1 VPAND
6 PIIDGDT
13 HFVGVNMRLDPGQLK
28 PGFCASAKNKRF
40 VNGKASTRPGIKK
53 MPWSNKAA
61 DAWSNDPEGDPL
73 AVKSYNAGS
82 IVTYSGVSAEVEGTG
97 ATAAAVED
105 GTGILYLKDAN
116 RLNLQSGDFTAS
128 TGWVFTGATTVST
141 AIMLLVDD
149 APTVFAAASVEA
161 LTVAMSTS
169 DTITF
174 EGGGVLTLSAPAIAG
189 ATSVAGTLTVATVQQ
204 HEEGA
209 ITSGWVYDA
218 TLDCAKITGGSGTL
232 NLYQDIG
239 TLKGCAYVVTYT
251 VNDWTAGSIQPFLSG
266 SYYGVKRVHG
276 GGTVND
282 TTYTDTIIPKGI
294 NSQRLYLQAT
304 SGFLG
309 QITNVTV
316 TPVSLPDQ
324 VDVLGTF
331 EQWSTNWRAAGPAN
345 NISAGPFFKAKIT
358 AQGQPPLTSYTA
370 ISGVT
375 AASSVVN
382 GTYWEDKGHRTYGY
396 GTVYGTGIFRDPAS
410 TEYVL
415 VAASDGVYATK
426 EGNPSTKLAGVSS
439 ISSDVDFVQCFNTV
453 VMFQGDDVEPVAMTR
468 IDIGFVAIS
477 QTDTDITIDEND
489 DDGTETIPNASTG
502 LFFANRLLIPHSKD
516 LVAASDF
523 LNYTRY
529 SPVMSN
535 FRINQGSEDELVSL
549 VRINNSTIACFKTNS
564 IYIVS
569 NIYGNMADITLDEVT
584 REYGA
589 VGKNSIVQVGDDVV
603 FLSSKKGVTSLGVA
617 QHGKVSAV
625 DVPMSE
631 PIQPLIDRINWN
643 AASGAAA
650 AYHNN
655 RLYMAVPL
663 DGSSDN
669 NVILIFDYLAGGWAG
684 YDTLTYSSG
693 RAIKVKQFLETT
705 HQGKRRLFFL
715 DTDGFINLYDDALTE
730 CGFVDELPKSTDSA
744 HADFGNIEI
753 EQISDEI
760 VTRGYTAGDISSK
773 KWQSAEVQLATNDP
787 SFTVNAQFDGP
798 EEDNLELV
806 GNQTFSRTQYDR
818 PFDKADYVESMAG
831 DDFMT
836 KFRQDYS
843 VNLDTE
849 IDLPDGV
856 GADDNVGFDP
866 DLHQQSQN
874 RYRYRGEG
882 RYVQLKVANTNG
894 RAELV
899 ATKVGAIPGQNL
911 TNKAI

>member
-1 VPAND
+1 MPAND
-6 PIIDGDT
+6 PITDGDT

-105 GTGILYLKDAN
+105 GTGALYLKDAN
-116 RLNLQSGDFTAS
+116 RLNLQNGDFAAS

-161 LTVAMSTS
+161 LTVAMSAS

-174 EGGGVLTLSAPAIAG
+174 EGGGVLTLSAPALAG

-209 ITSGWVYDA
+209 ITSGWAYDA
-218 TLDCAKITGGSGTL
+218 ALDCAKITGGSGTL

-266 SYYGVKRVHG
+266 SYYGTKRVHS

-282 TTYTDTIIPKGI
+282 TTYTDTIIPKGV
-294 NSQRLYLQAT
+294 NSQRLYIQAT
-304 SGFLG
+304 SGFRG
-309 QITNVTV
+309 QVTNVTV

-345 NISAGPFFKAKIT
+345 NISVGPYFKAKAT
-358 AQGQPPLTSYTA
+358 AQGEPPLTNYTA
-370 ISGVT
+370 ISGGT

-382 GTYWEDKGHRTYGY
+382 GTYWENLGHRTYGY
-396 GTVYGTGIFRDPAS
+396 GTVYGAGIFRDPLS
-410 TEYVL
+410 IEHVL
-415 VAASDGVYATK
+415 VVASDGVYATK
-426 EGNPSTKLAGVSS
+426 EGNPSVRLSGQSS
-439 ISSDVDFVQCFNTV
+439 FSADVDLVQCFNVV
-453 VMFQGDDVEPVAMTR
+453 VMFRGDNLEPLVMKRLDT
-468 IDIGFVAIS
+468 GFVPIS
-477 QTDTDITIDEND
+477 KEVSDTDIDEND
-489 DDGTETIPNASTG
+489 SDGTEPIPNAATG
-502 LFFANRLLIPHSKD
+502 LFFSNRLLIPYNKD
-516 LVAASDF
+516 MVAASDF
-523 LNYTRY
+523 LNYTAY
-529 SPVMSN
+529 APIMSN

-569 NIYGNMADITLDEVT
+569 NIYGNLADITLDEVT

-589 VGKNSIVQVGDDVV
+589 VGRKSIVQIGNDVI

-617 QHGKVSAV
+617 ANGKVSAV
-625 DVPMSE
+625 DVPLSE

-643 AASGAAA
+643 YASGATA

-655 RLYMAVPL
+655 RMYMAVPL
-663 DGSSDN
+663 DDSNYN
-669 NVILIFDYLAGGWAG
+669 NAILVYDYLAGGWAG
-684 YDTLTYSSG
+684 YDTG
-693 RAIKVKQFLETT
+693 DAVKVKEFIETT

-715 DTDGFINLYDDALTE
+715 DTDGFINLYDDDLTE
-730 CGFVDELPKSTDSA
+730 CGFVDEKPKSTVTS
-744 HADFGNIEI
+744 HANFGLLEPV
-753 EQISDEI
+753 QISDEV

-787 SFTVNAQFDGP
+787 SFTINAQFDGP
-798 EEDNLELV
+798 EEDGLELTPT
-806 GNQTFSRTQYDR
+806 GGQTFSRASYDR
-818 PFDKADYVESMAG
+818 PFDKADYTESMVN

-836 KFRQDYS
+836 KYRQDYS
-843 VNLDTE
+843 VNPDTE

-856 GADDNVGFDP
+856 GASDNVGFDP

-874 RYRYRGEG
+874 KYRYRGEG
-882 RYVQLKVANTNG
+882 RYVQLKVANTSG

-899 ATKVGAIPGQNL
+899 GTKVGAVPGQNL
-911 TNKAI
+911 TTKSI

>member
-1 VPAND
+1 MPAND

-61 DAWSNDPEGDPL
+61 DAWLEQT
-73 AVKSYNAGS
+73 YTAGS
-82 IVTYSGVSAEVEGTG
+82 IVTYSGRAAIVTGTTAAQVDGGTG
-97 ATAAAVED
+97 NLTASSTNA
-105 GTGILYLKDAN
+105 IL
-116 RLNLQSGDFTAS
+116 LNGDFSGSTLSPWVGDGNWSFNAS
-128 TGWVFTGATTVST
+128 TDKVSHTVS
-141 AIMLLVDD
+141 
-149 APTVFAAASVEA
+149 S
-161 LTVAMSTS
+161 
-169 DTITF
+169 
-174 EGGGVLTLSAPAIAG
+174 G
-189 ATSVAGTLTVATVQQ
+189 A
-204 HEEGA
+204 E
-209 ITSGWVYDA
+209 
-218 TLDCAKITGGSGTL
+218 
-232 NLYQDIG
+232 NLYQDISAVLGCDYTVTLTVSGYSAG
-239 TLKGCAYVVTYT
+239 TLKVFVGQSGFTAVPDEDGTHTVTVT
-251 VNDWTAGSIQPFLSG
+251 SAGENP
-266 SYYGVKRVHG
+266 
-276 GGTVND
+276 
-282 TTYTDTIIPKGI
+282 
-294 NSQRLYLQAT
+294 QRIFLQAT
-304 SGFLG
+304 ATYIGEVTDVTITEGATPERVGLSGTRELG
-309 QITNVTV
+309 ASSFQ
-316 TPVSLPDQ
+316 
-324 VDVLGTF
+324 
-331 EQWSTNWRAAGPAN
+331 AGGP
-345 NISAGPFFKAKIT
+345 ISQENTLGPFYKRKSLSPSAFVADGAASVNTSAQSVSVDATPHEVVFGDIIT
-358 AQGQPPLTSYTA
+358 FTGSPTGGGKLLVTATAAEGATSITGILSVEALEDNETGAVEMPPLTTA
-370 ISGVT
+370 ST
-375 AASSVVN
+375 QDSFA
-382 GTYWEDKGHRTYGY
+382 TKYWESLGHRTYGY

-468 IDIGFVAIS
+468 IDVGFVAIS

-663 DGSSDN
+663 DGSSSSQEN
-669 NVILIFDYLAGGWAG
+669 NAILVFDYLAGGWAG
-684 YDTLTYSSG
+684 YDTG
-693 RAIKVKQFLETT
+693 NAIKVKTFLETT

-760 VTRGYTAGDISSK
+760 ITRGYTAGDISSK

-787 SFTVNAQFDGP
+787 SFTINAQFDGP
-798 EEDNLELV
+798 EENNLELIE
-806 GNQTFSRTQYDR
+806 NQTFSRTQYDR

-856 GADDNVGFDP
+856 GASDNIGFDP

>member
-1 VPAND
+1 MPAND
-6 PIIDGDT
+6 PILDGDT

-53 MPWSNKAA
+53 MPWSNK
-61 DAWSNDPEGDPL
+61 
-73 AVKSYNAGS
+73 VKATWEEKTYSSGE
-82 IVTYSGVSAEVEGTG
+82 IVTYSGRAAVIDGASQATIENGNGTIKFYDTN
-97 ATAAAVED
+97 AAISNPNFTSNANWSTAAETNSVGVAIGGLGV
-105 GTGILYLKDAN
+105 G
-116 RLNLQSGDFTAS
+116 SGS
-128 TGWVFTGATTVST
+128 TGWRVDDSDSNYAEHVDNTANSATADNLWQDIDSVLSCDYTVTLTVSGYSAGTLRIYLGSSYTGSVAVPSSNGTHTVSVTSSGNKPERIYIQASANYVGKIDTISFTEGATPEQVTLHPISDISDGATT
-141 AIMLLVDD
+141 L
-149 APTVFAAASVEA
+149 
-161 LTVAMSTS
+161 
-169 DTITF
+169 
-174 EGGGVLTLSAPAIAG
+174 
-189 ATSVAGTLTVATVQQ
+189 
-204 HEEGA
+204 
-209 ITSGWVYDA
+209 YN
-218 TLDCAKITGGSGTL
+218 TGGPVSNNST
-232 NLYQDIG
+232 
-239 TLKGCAYVVTYT
+239 
-251 VNDWTAGSIQPFLSG
+251 PFG
-266 SYYGVKRVHG
+266 E
-276 GGTVND
+276 T
-282 TTYTDTIIPKGI
+282 
-294 NSQRLYLQAT
+294 
-304 SGFLG
+304 G
-309 QITNVTV
+309 QI
-316 TPVSLPDQ
+316 
-324 VDVLGTF
+324 
-331 EQWSTNWRAAGPAN
+331 
-345 NISAGPFFKAKIT
+345 GPFFKRDSSPDPGT
-358 AQGQPPLTSYTA
+358 APPIGDYNS
-370 ISGVT
+370 VT
-375 AASSVVN
+375 NVSTPTVGWSDL
-382 GTYWEDKGHRTYGY
+382 GSRTYGY

-439 ISSDVDFVQCFNTV
+439 ISSDVEFVQCFNTI
-453 VMFQGDDVEPVAMTR
+453 VMFQGEDVEPVSMTR
-468 IDIGFVAIS
+468 IDVGFVSIS

-489 DDGTETIPNASTG
+489 SDGTETIPNASTG

-529 SPVMSN
+529 QPVMSN

-589 VGKNSIVQVGDDVV
+589 VSKNSIVQVGDDVV

-669 NVILIFDYLAGGWAG
+669 NAILVYDYLAGGWAG
-684 YDTLTYSSG
+684 YDTLTYPSD

-744 HADFGNIEI
+744 HADFGNIKM

-787 SFTVNAQFDGP
+787 SFTINAQFDGP
-798 EEDNLELV
+798 EENNLELV
-806 GNQTFSRTQYDR
+806 GGQTFSRTKYDR
-818 PFDKADYVESMAG
+818 PFDKADYTESMVN

-843 VNLDTE
+843 VNPDTE

-856 GADDNVGFDP
+856 GADDNIGFDP

-911 TNKAI
+911 TTKAI

>member
-1 VPAND
+1 MPAND

-13 HFVGVNMRLDPGQLK
+13 HFLGVNMRLDPGQLK

-40 VNGKASTRPGIKK
+40 VNGKAATRPGIKK

-61 DAWSNDPEGDPL
+61 AAWTNDPTGG
-73 AVKSYNAGS
+73 VIKSYNAGS

-97 ATAAAVED
+97 ATVSAVED
-105 GTGILYLKDAN
+105 GTGTLYLKDAN
-116 RLNLQSGDFTAS
+116 RFNFQNGDFTS
-128 TGWVFTGATTVST
+128 SSDWVFTGATVVIGEALVSLGVHT
-141 AIMLLVDD
+141 GV
-149 APTVFAAASVEA
+149 SVEA
-161 LTVAMSTS
+161 LSEAMSTS

-174 EGGGVLTLSAPAIAG
+174 QYGGVFTLSAPALAG
-189 ATSVAGTLTVATVQQ
+189 ATSIAGTLTVNTVYL
-204 HEEGA
+204 HEEGP
-209 ITSGWVYDA
+209 ISSGWTYNA
-218 TLDCAKITGGSGTL
+218 TDDCAEVTGGSGKL
-232 NLYQDIG
+232 NLHQDIG
-239 TLKGCAYVVTYT
+239 TLKGCSYTVTYT
-251 VNDWTAGSIQPFLSG
+251 VDNWTAGSVQPFISG
-266 SYYGVKRVHG
+266 STSGTKRMYDAAITQPV
-276 GGTVND
+276 
-282 TTYTDTIIPKGI
+282 TYTDTIVPKGI
-294 NSQRLYLQAT
+294 NSERLYIQA
-304 SGFLG
+304 SDSFRG
-309 QITNVTV
+309 QITSVSV
-316 TPVSLPDQ
+316 VPVSLPDQ
-324 VDVLGTF
+324 VDILGTF
-331 EQWSTNWRAAGPAN
+331 IQWGDKDAEPPTANWRAAGPAN
-345 NISAGPFFKAKIT
+345 NISAGPFFEAKIT
-358 AQGQPPLTSYTA
+358 AQGEPPLTSYTA
-370 ISGVT
+370 ISGAT

-382 GTYWEDKGHRTYGY
+382 GTYWESLGHRTYGY

-410 TEYVL
+410 IEYVL
-415 VAASDGVYATK
+415 VAAADGVYATK
-426 EGNPSTKLAGVSS
+426 EGNPSTKLGGVSS
-439 ISSDVDFVQCFNTV
+439 ISTDVEFVQCFNTV
-453 VMFQGDDVEPVAMTR
+453 VMFQGVDVEPLSMTR
-468 IDIGFVAIS
+468 IDIGFVSIS
-477 QTDTDITIDEND
+477 QTDTDITIDENE
-489 DDGTETIPNASTG
+489 DDGTEKIPNASTG
-502 LFFANRLLIPHSKD
+502 LFFANRLLVPHSKD

-549 VRINNSTIACFKTNS
+549 VRINNSTVACFKTNS

-569 NIYGNMADITLDEVT
+569 NIYGNMSDITLDEVT

-617 QHGKVSAV
+617 QNGKVSAV

-643 AASGAAA
+643 AASNAAA

-663 DGSSDN
+663 DGSSSSQDN
-669 NVILIFDYLAGGWAG
+669 NAILVFDYLAGGWAG
-684 YDTLTYSSG
+684 YDTG
-693 RAIKVKQFLETT
+693 NAIRVKKFLETT

-715 DTDGFINLYDDALTE
+715 DTDGFINLYDDVLTE
-730 CGFVDELPKSTDSA
+730 CGFVDEIPKSTDSA
-744 HADFGNIEI
+744 HADFGNIKI
-753 EQISDEI
+753 EQISDEVI
-760 VTRGYTAGDISSK
+760 TRGYTAGDMSSK

-787 SFTVNAQFDGP
+787 SFTINAQFDGP
-798 EEDNLELV
+798 EENNLELA
-806 GNQTFSRTQYDR
+806 GGKTFSRTKYDR

-831 DDFMT
+831 DDFLT

-843 VNLDTE
+843 VNPDTE

-856 GADDNVGFDP
+856 DVDDNIGFDP